1 MEALEKADGGRRWK
15 ADDERAI
22 CHPLA
27 STFVI
32 GAPENG
38 VRLGIAWLTG
48 WNERGFA
55 TSLAPKA
62 AQLRM
67 STSKVLSKR

>member
-1 MEALEKADGGRRWK
+1 MEALEKVDGGRRWK
-15 ADDERAI
+15 ADDKRAI

-38 VRLGIAWLTG
+38 VRLGIA
-48 WNERGFA
+48 
-55 TSLAPKA
+55 
-62 AQLRM
+62 
-67 STSKVLSKR
+67 